1 MWAKSVFVVRKREIS
16 RSGLVPASTF
26 RKFFRIKASPKM
38 MEVLLCSARL
48 RVTVDASGWMNA

>member
-16 RSGLVPASTF
+16 RSGLVPGSTF
-26 RKFFRIKASPKM
+26 LKFFRIKASPKI

-48 RVTVDASGWMNA
+48 RVTVDASSRMKA